1 MGGLGDHL
9 GRRIALKGPLT
20 VAEYMAEVLGHP
32 RFGVYACRDPIGAAG
47 DFTTAPEISQMVGEL
62 VGLWC
67 AVVWR
72 SMGEPDPIRLVELG
86 PGRGT
91 LMADAL
97 RAARGVP
104 AFRAAIRLHLVETSA
119 RLRTGQRQALA
130 ECDLQRD
137 PAWHESLAGVPDGPL
152 VVVANEFF
160 DALPI
165 RQFERTRM
173 GWCERLV
180 GIDAGGGLR
189 FVLAPS
195 PSPPIPPNL
204 TDAPIGSV
212 VEIRPAAAGI
222 AHELG
227 RRVARFGGAA
237 LIVDYGHAESAAGD
251 TLQAVRRHRYLDP
264 LDAPGTADLTAHVDF
279 QVLARAAADGG
290 ARTWGPVPQGRF
302 LESLGIGA
310 RAGALSGNAT
320 PGQAADIRAA
330 HRRLVDPVE
339 MGTLF
344 KILAVAHPDLPPP
357 SGFEGVPEPLSAD
370 PPVAP

>member
-1 MGGLGDHL
+1 MITHPSPPLGGLGDHL
-9 GRRIALKGPLT
+9 GRRIAVQGPLT

-72 SMGEPDPIRLVELG
+72 SMGEPDPVRLVELG

-97 RAARGVP
+97 RAAREVP
-104 AFRAAIRLHLVETSA
+104 AFRAAVRLHLVETSA
-119 RLRTGQRQALA
+119 RLRTGQRRVLA
-130 ECDLQRD
+130 ECGLQRE
-137 PAWHESLAGVPDGPL
+137 PAWHESFAGVPGGPL

-165 RQFERTRM
+165 RQFQRTRT

-180 GIDAGGGLR
+180 GTDAGRLQ

-195 PSPPIPPNL
+195 PPIPSIPPIPPIPPNL
-204 TDAPIGSV
+204 RGAPIGSV
-212 VEIRPAAAGI
+212 VEARPAAAGI
-222 AHELG
+222 AHDLG
-227 RRVARFGGAA
+227 RRVSRFGGAA
-237 LIVDYGHAESAAGD
+237 LIVDYGHAESAVGD
-251 TLQAVRRHRYLDP
+251 TLQAVRRHRYHDP

-279 QVLARAAADGG
+279 QALARAAADGG

-302 LESLGIGA
+302 LEGLGIGA
-310 RAGALSGNAT
+310 RAGALSGDAT

-330 HRRLVDPVE
+330 RRRLVDPAE

-344 KILAVAHPDLPPP
+344 KVLAVAHPELPPP
-357 SGFEGVPEPLSAD
+357 PGFE
-370 PPVAP
+370 